1 MPWVMG
7 AQLFMLGPPQEI
19 FWSCEDYFRVEEMHK
34 RKIRKESEDFSIKEE
49 VKEGIVEVFA
59 GTKRRPSLVDETP
72 SGDIF
77 ILPFNWRFIKA
88 LRSTLT

>member
-1 MPWVMG
+1 MSDDDPFSYTPLRVSKRRKRMPERC
-7 AQLFMLGPPQEI
+7 Q
-19 FWSCEDYFRVEEMHK
+19 K

-77 ILPFNWRFIKA
+77 IMPFN
-88 LRSTLT
+88 